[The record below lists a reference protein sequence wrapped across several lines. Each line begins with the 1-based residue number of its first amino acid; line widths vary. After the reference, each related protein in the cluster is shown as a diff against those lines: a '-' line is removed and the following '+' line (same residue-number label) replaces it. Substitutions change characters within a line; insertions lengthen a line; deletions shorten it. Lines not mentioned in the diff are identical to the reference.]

1 MRALMTLFYINY
13 FAIKQLEMDF
23 SISYFPE
30 NILQINDINKLLAQK
45 TNHLISFK
53 LKRYEIKRKR

>member
-1 MRALMTLFYINY
+1 MTLFYINY

-45 TNHLISFK
+45 IKHLITLK
-53 LKRYEIKRKR
+53 LKRYEIK